1 VRASSLR
8 QVVRQSDP
16 QPNPLPA
23 YRARGQDRAF
33 TLIELLVVIGIIA
46 VLVSVLLPVM
56 GKARA
61 AAQRTVCASNLRQLG
76 VGLQN
81 YVTESKGRLPM
92 VQEPIWFP
100 GSLGANTDMT
110 VDAFTVLPS
119 GLPKH
124 PLAFANV
131 MRPWIKDPRVLICPG
146 ALTGY
151 PINAPTVTYRLA
163 AANASDGRLANATDG
178 KPWPYES
185 YFQPDGTVDYSFNL
199 KYLDY
204 RRWKLESVE
213 IDPVTIV
220 GKLKHGVGAYYL
232 ARDFKVLN
240 ATVAPADRI
249 NDKFGGTL
257 APHDKHYFNQLRLD
271 FSVTLENDGGTR
283 VKSNFP

>member
-1 VRASSLR
+1 LV
-8 QVVRQSDP
+8 
-16 QPNPLPA
+16 
-23 YRARGQDRAF
+23 
-33 TLIELLVVIGIIA
+33 ELLVVIGIIT
-46 VLVSVLLPVM
+46 VLISVLLPVM

-110 VDAFTVLPS
+110 VDAFAALPTG
-119 GLPKH
+119 GLKYPFA
-124 PLAFANV
+124 LANV
-131 MRPWIKDPRVLICPG
+131 LRPWIKEPKILICPG

-151 PINAPTVTYRLA
+151 PLNGPTVTYRFA

-185 YFQPDGTVDYSFNL
+185 YFQNDGSVDYSFNF
-199 KYLDY
+199 KYFDY
-204 RRWKLESVE
+204 RKWKLESVE
-213 IDPVTIV
+213 IDPVLIV
-220 GKLKHGVGAYYL
+220 GRLKHGVGNYYL
-232 ARDFKVLN
+232 ARDFKVVN
-240 ATVAPADRI
+240 QTIPVADRAG
-249 NDKFGGTL
+249 DKYGGTL
-257 APHDKHYFNQLRLD
+257 APHDKHYFNQLRID